1 MSFWELIQT
10 VLGTQGKYLLFVL
23 FFVIF
28 AFVLGGYIP
37 KRRARLI
44 NAVLL
49 FLLSISGL
57 FISAS
62 FLYYGYEENSGAV
75 RWSQWATSLLA
86 GIGVVNVLSV
96 FIFDIALQRFN
107 IPRIL
112 RDLIT
117 GLTYIAVAV
126 ALLTRVGVDFTG
138 IIATSAVLTAVI
150 GFSLQDT
157 LVNVFG
163 GIALEMENQVN
174 VGDWIRFDK
183 YEGRVKEIRWRQT
196 SIETRDWDTIVIPNS
211 LLIKGQFS
219 ILGKRTNSP
228 KQHRMWVHFN
238 VDFRYSPAEVIETVE
253 AALRS
258 ESIVNVAEEPPINC
272 IAYDFKDS
280 YIDYAV
286 RYWLTDFAVDDP
298 TNSVVRTRIYT
309 ALKRAGI
316 ALSIPAQTLFVSED
330 NTQHRKQKFEKDIAH
345 RMKVLQEVE
354 LFHTLTG
361 EEKRELAEH
370 LSVAPFV
377 RGEAMTRQGAEA
389 HWLYV
394 IAKGEGEVRVS
405 VDEEAGL
412 SKQIATLKAGDFF
425 GEMGMMTGAKRSA
438 TVVATTD
445 TECFRIDKEAFQHI
459 IRSRPEIAE
468 DISHVLANRRF
479 LLDAAREGLNEEAA
493 RKHIQGNQSDF
504 LKRIRS
510 FFRM

>member
-1 MSFWELIQT
+1 MSFWELLQT
-10 VLGTQGKYLLFVL
+10 VWGTQGKYLLFAL
-23 FFVIF
+23 SFMIF
-28 AFVLGGYIP
+28 ASILGGFVP

-49 FLLSISGL
+49 FLLSILGL

-62 FLYYGYEENSGAV
+62 FLYYGYEENSGAI
-75 RWSQWATSLLA
+75 RWTQWATFLLA
-86 GIGVVNVLSV
+86 GMGVVNVLSV
-96 FIFDIALQRFN
+96 FIFDIVLKRFK

-117 GLTYIAVAV
+117 GLAYVAV
-126 ALLTRVGVDFTG
+126 AIALLNRVGVDFTG

-163 GIALEMENQVN
+163 GIALEMENQIN

-196 SIETRDWDTIVIPNS
+196 SIETRDWDTVAIPNN
-211 LLIKGQFS
+211 LLIKGQFL
-219 ILGKRTNSP
+219 ILGKRSGSP
-228 KQHRMWVHFN
+228 RQHRMWVHFN
-238 VDFRYSPAEVIETVE
+238 VDFRYSPTEVIEAVE
-253 AALRS
+253 TALLS
-258 ESIVNVAEEPPINC
+258 KPIANVAQEPPINC
-272 IAYDFKDS
+272 IVFDFKDS
-280 YIDYAV
+280 YINYAV

-316 ALSIPAQTLFVSED
+316 SLSIPAQTVFVSED
-330 NTQHRKQKFEKDIAH
+330 NTNRRKQKLEEDIAH
-345 RMKVLQEVE
+345 RMKILQEVE
-354 LFHTLTG
+354 LFHPLT
-361 EEKRELAEH
+361 EDEQRELAEH

-394 IAKGEGEVRVS
+394 LTKGEGEVRVS
-405 VDEEAGL
+405 ADGTEL
-412 SKQIATLKAGDFF
+412 SKQVATLKAGDFF
-425 GEMGMMTGAKRSA
+425 GEMGMMTGAKRTA
-438 TVVATTD
+438 TVIAATD
-445 TECFRIDKEAFQHI
+445 TECFRIDRESFQNI

-468 DISHVLANRRF
+468 DISHILANRLV
-479 LLDAAREGLNEEAA
+479 LLDTVREGLNEEAA
-493 RKHIQGNQSDF
+493 KKRIQSTQSDF
-504 LKRIRS
+504 LKRIRD
-510 FFRM
+510 FFRI